1 MKAGSLQLAGPFQ
14 LSNGGVFQSMTSN
27 FNSFMTGTGSGTTTH
42 AADVKQAIGSGDQ
55 PGAYS
60 VAITFTGAVS

>member
-1 MKAGSLQLAGPFQ
+1 
-14 LSNGGVFQSMTSN
+14 
-27 FNSFMTGTGSGTTTH
+27 MTGTGSGTTTH